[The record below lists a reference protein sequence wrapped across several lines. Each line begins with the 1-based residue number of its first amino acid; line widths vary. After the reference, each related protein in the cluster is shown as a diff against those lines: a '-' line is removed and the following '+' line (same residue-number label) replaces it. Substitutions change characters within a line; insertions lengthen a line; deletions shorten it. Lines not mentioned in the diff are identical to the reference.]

1 MNLPTPV
8 SYTHLKDGEEY
19 YSSLIHEMAHSTGH
33 ESRLNRLSPDGKF
46 GGDEYAKEEL
56 VAELTAAMVGSA
68 LGFDSRIRD
77 NNTAYLKSCLLYTSN
92 SR

>member
-1 MNLPTPV
+1 MIIVPRKDQFKISDTPEEI
-8 SYTHLKDGEEY
+8 YKDGEEY

-33 ESRLNRLSPDGKF
+33 ENRLNRLNPDGKF
-46 GGDEYAKEEL
+46 GGSEYAKEEL

-77 NNTAYLKSCLLYTSN
+77 NNTAYIKS
-92 SR
+92 